1 MALKVL
7 LIICCIMCCCSSI
20 VAGVFAY
27 PFPKTTSSVHTGYKQ
42 VASGRVVYD
51 TVNNPIDSNEE
62 LCATGCDIDWT
73 CKGFTTWKT
82 GKGIFEVPK
91 CLKQKT
97 VVKPW
102 TTIPGWLVDKPGAN
116 IFVKTS

>member
-1 MALKVL
+1 
-7 LIICCIMCCCSSI
+7 
-20 VAGVFAY
+20 VAGVLAY
-27 PFPKTTSSVHTGYKQ
+27 PFPKTTSSVHAGYNQ
-42 VASGRVVYD
+42 IASGRVVYD
-51 TVNNPIDSNEE
+51 TDNTPIDSNEE